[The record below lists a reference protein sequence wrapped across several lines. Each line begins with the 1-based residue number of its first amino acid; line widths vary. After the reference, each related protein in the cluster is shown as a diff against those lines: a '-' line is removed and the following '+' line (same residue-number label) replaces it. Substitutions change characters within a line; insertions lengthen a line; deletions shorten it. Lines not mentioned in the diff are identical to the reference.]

1 MVRVTVVSS
10 GFKSWCSHYFWTYF
24 GAGRGASEWHEELR
38 GRGGDACVDW
48 IWRARGGGSQIDV
61 VAPSGCAGFGPIV
74 MAGVTGR
81 GDSPLLVLVLRVPAL
96 AVGFVSGGLFAEGV
110 AVAAAC
116 WASRSGWHGW

>member
-61 VAPSGCAGFGPIV
+61 VAPSGCAGFGPAV
-74 MAGVTGR
+74 LAGVTRRGGSPSSRLGAARPGSGR
-81 GDSPLLVLVLRVPAL
+81 GIRLR
-96 AVGFVSGGLFAEGV
+96 
-110 AVAAAC
+110 
-116 WASRSGWHGW
+116 RSFC

>member
-1 MVRVTVVSS
+1 M
-10 GFKSWCSHYFWTYF
+10 
-24 GAGRGASEWHEELR
+24 
-38 GRGGDACVDW
+38 DW

-61 VAPSGCAGFGPIV
+61 VAPSGCAGFGPTV